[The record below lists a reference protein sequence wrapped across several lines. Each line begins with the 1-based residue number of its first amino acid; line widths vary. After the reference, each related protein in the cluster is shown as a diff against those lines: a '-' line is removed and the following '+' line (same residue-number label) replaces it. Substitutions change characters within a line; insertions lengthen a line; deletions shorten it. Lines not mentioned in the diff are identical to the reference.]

1 MNKKALISSILSVLL
16 LSSCAAAPSETAETE
31 QETVSSIEET
41 SSTEET
47 VPETTQ
53 TSAETEQTTTPTTEE
68 TTVTTI
74 EETTPTTAA
83 PDLTNIPRSP
93 YMTADIADY
102 GERFCDW
109 KFDSTANVYS
119 AADFLAAGGTKE
131 MLSAAENAV
140 RNSEIW
146 KKCENL
152 CSTAEL
158 SEDGVFHYDSEYD
171 RGIFTLS
178 SKEVDE
184 KGHAIINFNSAVVH
198 DFDGDGK
205 TEAFIIMTIPD
216 PENIF
221 DCTEDCAVYVNSS
234 GEAQFLTYGVDGV
247 IKLICYDGFTH
258 AQIYYGC
265 NNSTTFA
272 NIYAAEN
279 GKARLVCEGSI
290 IYGKEGLALVECA
303 PQAPGI
309 WLIVWDN
316 IDKVY
321 KKLSPDFVSE
331 ELAETVFASEEMDN
345 IRDYLGED
353 KADLLES
360 PGVLC
365 NILRL
370 CGGKYINVSADY
382 SGFPIYTLE
391 ITEGNE
397 LIPHDTLLDSD
408 DRPKMS
414 ADLFAAEEMCAPAPI
429 APDEKIEA
437 TPYTV
442 TEEVIYRSSEELIN
456 AGGESL
462 LNAAVKAGKESRE
475 YKELTYQLSDDEKN
489 SITPEL
495 SAAAYTD
502 FDGDGAKEAFINL
515 KLPSDEREVSVICFI
530 SSDGKAQLMDT
541 QSYYMQNIS
550 EMSVINYGKESHLLL
565 SGHIYSV
572 RNGIPSPELS
582 SASPDENGKSFN
594 GRRFYS
600 TALGKYCYAEC
611 VSLSE
616 ELFGELLKYLSA
628 EGISEKALPKNAW
641 ICGGEFIV
649 TDSYACGK
657 YAYENGSFI
666 TIADYCL
673 DEEVSN
679 NELYCYEVSF

>member
-1 MNKKALISSILSVLL
+1 
-16 LSSCAAAPSETAETE
+16 
-31 QETVSSIEET
+31 
-41 SSTEET
+41 
-47 VPETTQ
+47 
-53 TSAETEQTTTPTTEE
+53 
-68 TTVTTI
+68 
-74 EETTPTTAA
+74 
-83 PDLTNIPRSP
+83 
-93 YMTADIADY
+93 
-102 GERFCDW
+102 W

-119 AADFLAAGGTKE
+119 AAAFLAAGGTKE

-146 KKCENL
+146 KNCEKL

-158 SEDGVFHYDSEYD
+158 SEDGVFHYDSESD
-171 RGIFTLS
+171 RGIMTLS

-184 KGHAIINFNSAVVH
+184 NGHAIISFDSAAVY

-205 TEAFIIMTIPD
+205 NEAFIIMTIPD
-216 PENIF
+216 IENIF
-221 DCTEDCAVYVNSS
+221 GCTEDCAVYVNSS
-234 GEAQFLTYGVDGV
+234 GEAQFLTYGVDGI
-247 IKLICYDGFTH
+247 IKLICYDGFAH

-309 WLIVWDN
+309 WFIVWDN
-316 IDKVY
+316 IDKIY

-360 PGVLC
+360 PEALC

-382 SGFPIYTLE
+382 GGFPIYTLE

-408 DRPKMS
+408 ERPKMS

-442 TEEVIYRSSEELIN
+442 TEEVIYRSSEELIE

-462 LNAAVKAGKESRE
+462 LNAAVKVGKESRE

-502 FDGDGAKEAFINL
+502 FDGDGAKEAFITMYLSSEENET
-515 KLPSDEREVSVICFI
+515 PITCFI

-550 EMSVINYGKESHLLL
+550 EMSVINYGKESHILL
-565 SGHIYSV
+565 SGNIYSV
-572 RNGIPSPELS
+572 INGAPSLLLF
-582 SASPDENGKSFN
+582 SASPDGNGKSFN
-594 GRRFYS
+594 RNRFYS
-600 TALGKYCYAEC
+600 AALGKYCYAKY
-611 VSLSE
+611 SPLSE
-616 ELFGELLKYLSA
+616 DILKELRDYLSTDPVPF
-628 EGISEKALPKNAW
+628 GLPEKAW
-641 ICGGEFIV
+641 ICGGKFIV
-649 TDSYACGK
+649 TDSSFNTNFI
-657 YAYENGSFI
+657 YENGSFTYVPVHSDDDNKVI
-666 TIADYCL
+666 ENT
-673 DEEVSN
+673 
-679 NELYCYEVSF
+679 ELYCYEVSL

>member
-31 QETVSSIEET
+31 QETAVSIEET
-41 SSTEET
+41 VSAEET
-47 VPETTQ
+47 ASETTQ
-53 TSAETEQTTTPTTEE
+53 TSAETEQTTTPTTTE
-68 TTVTTI
+68 TTVTTT
-74 EETTPTTAA
+74 EETTPTTTA
-83 PDLTNIPRSP
+83 PDLSNIPRSP
-93 YMTADIADY
+93 YMTAEIADY

-109 KFDSTANVYS
+109 KFDSTSNVYS
-119 AADFLAAGGTKE
+119 AEAFLGAGGTKE
-131 MLSAAENAV
+131 MLTAAENAV

-146 KKCENL
+146 KQCEKI
-152 CSTAEL
+152 CSTAKL
-158 SEDGVFHYDSEYD
+158 SEDGVFHYDSESD
-171 RGIFTLS
+171 RGIMTLS

-184 KGHAIINFNSAVVH
+184 KGHALINFDSAAVC

-205 TEAFIIMTIPD
+205 NEAFIILTIPD
-216 PENIF
+216 IENIF
-221 DCTEDCAVYVNSS
+221 GCTEYCAVYVNSS
-234 GEAQFLTYGVDGV
+234 GEAQFLTYGVDGA
-247 IKLICYDGFTH
+247 IRLICYDGFTH

-290 IYGKEGLALVECA
+290 IDGKEGLALVEGA

-316 IDKVY
+316 IDKIY

-331 ELAETVFASEEMDN
+331 ELAEKVFASEEMDN

-360 PGVLC
+360 PSSLS

-397 LIPHDTLLDSD
+397 LIPHDILLDSD
-408 DRPKMS
+408 ERPKMS
-414 ADLFAAEEMCAPAPI
+414 ADLFAAEEMCAAAPS
-429 APDEKIEA
+429 APETNIEA
-437 TPYTV
+437 APYTI
-442 TEEVIYRSSEELIN
+442 TEESIYRTSEELIN

-462 LNAAVKAGKESRE
+462 LNAAVNAAKESRE
-475 YKELTYQLSDDEKN
+475 YKMLTYQLSDEEKN

-502 FDGDGAKEAFINL
+502 FDGDGAKEAFIAMY
-515 KLPSDEREVSVICFI
+515 LPSEDREIPIACFI
-530 SSDGKAQLMDT
+530 SSDGKAHLMDT

-550 EMSVINYGKESHLLL
+550 EMSVINYGKESHILL
-565 SGHIYSV
+565 SGNIYSV
-572 RNGIPSPELS
+572 RSGIPKLELT
-582 SASPDENGKSFN
+582 SASSDENGKSFN

-600 TALGKYCYAEC
+600 TALGKYCYAEY

-616 ELFGELLKYLSA
+616 ELFGEFLKYLSA
-628 EGISEKALPKNAW
+628 DGVSEKALPENAW
-641 ICGGEFIV
+641 ICGGKFII

-657 YAYENGSFI
+657 YTYENGSF
-666 TIADYCL
+666 TKAVEYNW
-673 DEEVSN
+673 DEAAN